1 MTAYVISLKPA
12 IDLTDEQY
20 YALCGNNPELRFE
33 RNAAGDLVIMPPVGG
48 DSGGREA
55 DVITDLMIW
64 NRQAQLGKVFSSSS
78 GFKLPNGAD
87 RSPDAAWVRLDRWT
101 ALTPEQ
107 QRKFPPLCPDFVVE
121 IRSATDS
128 LIALQE
134 KMQEYISNGAV
145 LGLLINPKGKQVE
158 VYRPGQSVAVLSQP
172 SQVDCNPELP
182 GFVLHLSGI
191 L

>member
-1 MTAYVISLKPA
+1 MKAYVISLKPA
-12 IDLTDEQY
+12 IDLTDDQY
-20 YALCGNNPELRFE
+20 YALCGNNPDLRFE
-33 RNAAGDLVIMPPVGG
+33 RNATGDLVIMPPVGG
-48 DSGGREA
+48 ESGGREA

-64 NRQAQLGKVFSSSS
+64 NRQALLGKVFSSSS

-87 RSPDAAWVRLDRWT
+87 RSPDAAWVRLDRWD
-101 ALTPEQ
+101 ALTSEQ

-128 LIALQE
+128 LTALQE
-134 KMQEYISNGAV
+134 KMREYISNGAV

-158 VYRPGQSVAVLSQP
+158 VYRSGQAVAVLNQP

-182 GFVLHLSGI
+182 GFVLSLSGI

>member
-128 LIALQE
+128 LMALQE

-145 LGLLINPKGKQVE
+145 LGLLINPKGTQVE
-158 VYRPGQSVAVLSQP
+158 VYRPGQSVVVLSQP

-182 GFVLHLSGI
+182 GFVLHLRGI